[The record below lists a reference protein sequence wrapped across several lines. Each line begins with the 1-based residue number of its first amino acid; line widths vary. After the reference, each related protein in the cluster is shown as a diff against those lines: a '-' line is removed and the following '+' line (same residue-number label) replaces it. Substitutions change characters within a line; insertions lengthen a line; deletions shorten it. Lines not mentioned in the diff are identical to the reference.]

1 LPCWSSGTTY
11 YRSWAGKKDES
22 QRKRTSLGPFQKT
35 LSKPRPLILRE
46 QKISVPEECAFTS
59 WDDETKI
66 AAGLIGCGAIGTV
79 IAEAIDAGKAGDIE
93 LVAIYDLVKEQ
104 AEKLVNRLKKKPRI
118 ANEADDLISDSKI
131 QIVIEAAS
139 PAAVKQYA
147 VRLLSANKDLMVMS
161 AAALIDEQLYTEIA
175 NLAKNKGRKIYVPS
189 GAIVGLDNI
198 KSASIGNISEV
209 TLTTRKPPQSFE
221 GAPLVE
227 QNHIDLNSLKK
238 PLVLFE
244 GSAKEAVKMFPQNVN
259 VSATLS
265 LAGIGPEKTKV
276 RIITDPDT
284 KVISHEIHVKG
295 DFGEF
300 ETRTV
305 NRPFPTNPKTSFI
318 AALSAIATL
327 KKISQN
333 IIIGT

>member
-1 LPCWSSGTTY
+1 
-11 YRSWAGKKDES
+11 
-22 QRKRTSLGPFQKT
+22 
-35 LSKPRPLILRE
+35 
-46 QKISVPEECAFTS
+46 V
-59 WDDETKI
+59 
-66 AAGLIGCGAIGTV
+66 
-79 IAEAIDAGKAGDIE
+79 
-93 LVAIYDLVKEQ
+93 YDLVKEH
-104 AEKLVNRLKKKPRI
+104 AEKLISGLKKQPKI
-118 ANEADDLISDSKI
+118 AHEADDLVSDSKI

-139 PAAVKQYA
+139 PEAVKQYS
-147 VRLLSANKDLMVMS
+147 VRLLSENKDLMVMS
-161 AAALIDEQLYTEIA
+161 AAALIDEKLFAEISS
-175 NLAKNKGRKIYVPS
+175 LAKKKGRKVYVPS

-198 KSASIGNISEV
+198 KSAAIGKIDEV

-227 QNHIDLNSLKK
+227 KNHIDLHSLKK
-238 PLVLFE
+238 PLVLYE
-244 GSAKEAVKMFPQNVN
+244 GSAKEAVKLFPQNVN

-276 RIITDPDT
+276 RIIADPET

-300 ETRTV
+300 ETKTI

-327 KKISQN
+327 KKISEN